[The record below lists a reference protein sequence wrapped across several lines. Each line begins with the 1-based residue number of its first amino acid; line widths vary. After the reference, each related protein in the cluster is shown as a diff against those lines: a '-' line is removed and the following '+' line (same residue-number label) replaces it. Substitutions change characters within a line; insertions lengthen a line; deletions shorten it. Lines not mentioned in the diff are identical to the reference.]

1 MVVKSFS
8 IHLKT
13 QNMFDLSESGAGHLL
28 MLPDDALLGCFNM
41 QYSRIQ
47 ERHKLHGPYNMG
59 HAPVLLASTAEF
71 SHIFRLCLLLI

>member
-13 QNMFDLSESGAGHLL
+13 QNMFNLSESGAGHLL
-28 MLPDDALLGCFNM
+28 MPPDDALLGHFDV

-47 ERHKLHGPYNMG
+47 ERHELHGPYDMG
-59 HAPVLLASTAEF
+59 CAPVLLTSTPEF